1 MGDVTKMGKERKIL
15 THASKGITYGDISN
29 SSVRNILTELS
40 KSLYG
45 GITEQEMRDT
55 VEIDFGW
62 ECPYTG
68 RNLKKSFEDA
78 DGSYDTDHIY
88 PQNREWCGLNV
99 KGNLVLVDK
108 KANNKKKGMDIDT
121 FMLTDSDFWTEL
133 GIDKAERIARL
144 EKIKKFQSKCGYDPE
159 KIRAVV
165 SPILKHRYDEIR
177 SEQEKYIRDTLDAL
191 SCVGINTTMK
201 NPIVTTKLAS
211 GSLSDTTITT
221 THKKR
226 SLPELVFCPA
236 GEEQFKSELLKS
248 KKARIV
254 LTYDSGHVKETA
266 WNAESFDITSNLRRN
281 IQSRPFWR
289 NKNKEGLVK
298 VEVIVD

>member
-1 MGDVTKMGKERKIL
+1 MGKERKML
-15 THASKGITYGDISN
+15 THASRGVAYGDTSN

-40 KSLYG
+40 RSLYG

-68 RNLKKSFEDA
+68 RNLKKSYEDA
-78 DGSYDTDHIY
+78 DGTYDTDHIY

-108 KANNKKKGMDIDT
+108 EANNAKKGMDIDA
-121 FMLTDSDFWTEL
+121 FMLTDSEFWTKR
-133 GIDKAERIARL
+133 GIDKATRIERLR
-144 EKIKKFQSKCGYDPE
+144 KIKAFQSKCGYDPE

-165 SPILKHRYDEIR
+165 SPILNLRYDEVR
-177 SEQEKYIRDTLDAL
+177 AEQEKYIKDTLDAL
-191 SCVGINTTMK
+191 NCAGVISTV
-201 NPIVTTKLAS
+201 
-211 GSLSDTTITT
+211 
-221 THKKR
+221 KKTALT
-226 SLPELVFCPA
+226 SSAAPSTSTSSSPKAQKPLPELVFIPSN
-236 GEEQFKSELLKS
+236 EEDFKMALLKS
-248 KKARIV
+248 KKARFI
-254 LTYDSGHVKETA
+254 LTYASGHVKESV
-266 WNAESFDITSNLRRN
+266 WNAEAFDVTSNLRGN

-298 VEVIVD
+298 VEVVVD